1 MRLRA
6 QVGRR
11 LTQVCML
18 SGSIVRVWGALE
30 SVLGR
35 YEGVLSKSD
44 RTMRVVRVDLGGA
57 ASLIGALSPKPNQTP
72 AFETRP
78 HHARRARRPRRRGL
92 PHWCAQPQ
100 A

>member
-1 MRLRA
+1 MSPTPWRCRA

-44 RTMRVVRVDLGGA
+44 RTMRVVRVDFGDSS
-57 ASLIGALSPKPNQTP
+57 SLIGA
-72 AFETRP
+72 RP
-78 HHARRARRPRRRGL
+78 LIL
-92 PHWCAQPQ
+92 P
-100 A
+100 